1 MSMSTAGAT
10 GPMTGADAWEY
21 LMHQVSTNEL
31 HLYDAKMK
39 GYGADGWEL
48 VSALP
53 LATGGGGKD
62 AALTREILFLYKRR
76 RR

>member
-1 MSMSTAGAT
+1 MSMSTAGST
-10 GPMTGADAWEY
+10 GGSAGANAWEY
-21 LMHQVSTNEL
+21 LMHQVRTDEL
-31 HLYDAKMK
+31 HVYNDKMK

-62 AALTREILFLYKRR
+62 AALTREILFLYKRHR
-76 RR
+76 R

>member
-1 MSMSTAGAT
+1 MSMITAGST
-10 GPMTGADAWEY
+10 RPMAGADAWEY
-21 LMHQVSTNEL
+21 LMHQVRTNEL
-31 HLYDAKMK
+31 HVYDDKMQ